1 MAQAVS
7 LDQELVND
15 AKSHANVFHRSIS
28 KQIEHWAR
36 VGQIV
41 EDNPDLPYSMIK
53 EIMLGLED
61 VHSGNVEEYTGK
73 L

>member
-15 AKSHANVFHRSIS
+15 AKAHSSVFHRSLA

-36 VGQIV
+36 VGQV
-41 EDNPDLPYSMIK
+41 AEDNPDLPYSMIR

-61 VHSGNVEEYTGK
+61 VRSGNVEEYTGS